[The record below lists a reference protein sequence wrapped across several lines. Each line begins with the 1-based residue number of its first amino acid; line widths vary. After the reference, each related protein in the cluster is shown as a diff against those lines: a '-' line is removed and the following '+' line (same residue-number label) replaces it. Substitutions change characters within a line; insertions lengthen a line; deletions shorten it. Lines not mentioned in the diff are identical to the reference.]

1 MKKIIIILITLIT
14 FGSVAKSQTQSDTS
28 DAYWSIV
35 IPIPSSID
43 IDLKECLV
51 NSSKD
56 SLVQNFVINSG
67 SWAFRVD
74 SIYFR
79 GSDASAFSLVSGF
92 PIYELNEKEGKNT
105 EFRFS
110 PLEARQYDA
119 EIVVVTQAE
128 TLIQKIRG
136 EGIEEQLAVFSGW
149 LDFGIVQVSEN
160 KIIADTI
167 LLTNIS
173 GKPITI
179 DDVQIIGPDTEQ
191 FKIENGGGNFT
202 LNATE
207 SRKLSIKFEPKYGGR
222 TSSQIAFSYNGV
234 GSPAKVN
241 LFGTGIGGNVYVE
254 NDSAFVGESK
264 NIKLYLSG
272 IKPNGLQKI
281 SSKYKGIIRFHKNLL
296 GIKDNNFDWKIINDS
311 IYVTLIGNLN
321 NSLLLAEIPVIVG
334 LGHTDL
340 ANIEIVEM
348 NLIDDLGNIIEYEFT
363 KENGE
368 LKILGIC
375 EEGGSRLINPAKITK
390 LMKISPN
397 PSDGKINVELNLVEK
412 GISSLKIYSVSGE
425 LIEERIISSQTENIN
440 IELNTLNYEN
450 GLYFIHLQTPTVNK
464 IEKLIIYR

>member
-1 MKKIIIILITLIT
+1 MILITLLT
-14 FGSVAKSQTQSDTS
+14 FGTIAKSQTQADTS
-28 DAYWSIV
+28 DTYWSIV
-35 IPIPSSID
+35 IPIPLSSD

-79 GSDASAFSLVSGF
+79 GDDASAFSLVSGL
-92 PIYELNEKEGKNT
+92 PVYELNEKEGKNT

-110 PLEARQYDA
+110 PLEARKYEA
-119 EIVVVTQAE
+119 EIVIITQAE
-128 TLIQKIRG
+128 TLVQKIRG
-136 EGIEEQLAVFSGW
+136 EGIEEQLSVFSGW
-149 LDFGIVQVSEN
+149 LDFGKVEIGN
-160 KIIADTI
+160 DKIIADTI

-191 FKIENGGGNFT
+191 FKIENGGGSFT

-207 SRKLSIKFEPKYGGR
+207 SRKMSIKFEPNYGGR
-222 TSSQIAFSYNGV
+222 TSSQIAFSYKGV

-241 LFGTGIGGNVYVE
+241 LFGTGIGGSVYVV
-254 NDSAFVGESK
+254 NDSAYIGESK
-264 NIKLYLSG
+264 NIKIYLSG

-321 NSLLLAEIPVIVG
+321 NSLLLAEVPVVVG

-348 NLIDDLGNIIEYEFT
+348 NLIDDLGNIIDYEFT

-368 LKILGIC
+368 IKILGIC
-375 EEGGSRLINPAKITK
+375 EEGGTRLINPSKITK
-390 LMKISPN
+390 LMQISPN
-397 PSDGKINVELNLVEK
+397 PSDGKVSIEFNLLEK
-412 GISSLKIYSVSGE
+412 GNTTFKVFSVSGE
-425 LIEERIISSQTENIN
+425 LIEERIISNQSGNIN
-440 IELNTLNYEN
+440 IELDTKNYGN
-450 GLYFIHLQTPTVNK
+450 GLYFIHLQTPAINK